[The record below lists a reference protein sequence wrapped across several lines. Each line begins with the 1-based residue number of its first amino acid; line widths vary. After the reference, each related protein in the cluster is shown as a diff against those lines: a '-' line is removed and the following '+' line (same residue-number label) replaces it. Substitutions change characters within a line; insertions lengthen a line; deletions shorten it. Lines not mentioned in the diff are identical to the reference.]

1 MEEIEDIGRKGFW
14 GFIFLNNTKLS
25 SFGEPKNYIGGG
37 FLGVFEGLYEFFI
50 INLCFYNIFKAKYIS

>member
-37 FLGVFEGLYEFFI
+37 FLGFFRRFI
-50 INLCFYNIFKAKYIS
+50 